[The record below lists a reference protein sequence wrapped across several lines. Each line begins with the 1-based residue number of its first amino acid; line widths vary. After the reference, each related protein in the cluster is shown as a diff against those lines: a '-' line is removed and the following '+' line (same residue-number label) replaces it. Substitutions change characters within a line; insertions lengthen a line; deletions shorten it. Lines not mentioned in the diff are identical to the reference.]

1 MKINVTDEGRIE
13 GYLST
18 SEYAESIGVT
28 VGNVR
33 MMIER
38 GQITPL
44 QIRAGTGKSQC
55 FNFIKEG
62 TPKPTKSIRKKEE

>member
-28 VGNVR
+28 AGNVR
-33 MMIER
+33 IMIER
-38 GQITPL
+38 GLITPL
-44 QIRAGTGKSQC
+44 QIRAGTGKNQC

-62 TPKPTKSIRKKEE
+62 TPKPTKSRKENK